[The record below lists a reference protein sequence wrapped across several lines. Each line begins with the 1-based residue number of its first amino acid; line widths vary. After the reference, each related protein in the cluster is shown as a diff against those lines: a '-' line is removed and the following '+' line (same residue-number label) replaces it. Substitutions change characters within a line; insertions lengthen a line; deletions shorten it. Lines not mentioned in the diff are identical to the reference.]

1 MVRPIGP
8 AIPGV
13 LFVVIA
19 AAQALATVP
28 GQVVV
33 DPAHPPWFERSDGT
47 PFFLC
52 GPGDP
57 EEFLYLGTRQTD
69 GTRSGGGQTEKIDRL
84 IALGGN
90 VIFMGI
96 VRSHGGDG
104 PADHNP
110 FVDSNPSLGLD
121 PEILDQWDGWF
132 SRMDAGGITIFLS
145 FYDDSACIWGC
156 SKSSDHEVPAAEE
169 TFLRQIVDRFEGY
182 KNLIWLVAEE
192 YQERFSQAR
201 ASNMAAVIRDA
212 DDHDHPIGSTQLTG
226 LVFHHADD
234 PNLDLFGIQCQR
246 MDGGSCDGSTPPSEV
261 NWSMNTAWNNA
272 AGRYNITLSEIR
284 YAGTGTG
291 ERARKV
297 MWATAMGGAYF
308 LANGWDLTG
317 TTDPPDSN
325 LRECRSLQEFL
336 ESVPLQHMA
345 PDNARGAGD
354 TDYALVVDEGE
365 HGAAYVLYT
374 DSYGSG
380 LGITNLAQGQWSVR
394 WLDTVTGATA
404 EESFDQPFPGTATL
418 LRPGALGAATEI
430 AVSLRRCDDAD
441 GDGSCEP
448 GDNCPGVPNSGQGD
462 ADGDG
467 AGDTCDPCPDDAEN
481 DIDGDGACRPMDNCP
496 RTANAGQSDIDGD
509 GRGDACDLP
518 VRITEVHYDQAS
530 GEQEFVELLA
540 FGSPVDLTGWRLGDQ
555 DEMEFVFAST
565 DPRFPCSEPFVLESG
580 DRVVVFQGS
589 GTADCDGPERRIY
602 LGTGTFLQKAGD
614 DLLLRSAVLEC
625 QDYVA
630 FESASTVN
638 PPPPDCPW
646 TGPNPSNLDIAGTS
660 LARFDADPLA
670 DSGSGNDW
678 EASGATTTLGPR
690 TPAERN
696 ELEVDGDGDGLI
708 DRADN
713 CPVDANEG
721 QSDRDSDGAGDRCD
735 LDDGTIVLWAA
746 TRDRVEWQAENG
758 IASWNRYRG
767 DLGLLREQG
776 IYTQDPAQNA
786 GARRDC
792 GLADPWTDDADAP
805 VASGTFFSL
814 VTGVTSGIEGTLGT
828 DSSGAERPN
837 DHPCP

>member
-1 MVRPIGP
+1 MRTRGVPLLLAAMLTALGP
-8 AIPGV
+8 E
-13 LFVVIA
+13 FVWTA
-19 AAQALATVP
+19 VP

-33 DPAHPPWFERSDGT
+33 DPGHPPWFERTDGT
-47 PFFLC
+47 PYFLC

-57 EEFLYLGTRQTD
+57 EEFLYLGTRQTN

-84 IALGGN
+84 IDLGGN
-90 VIFMGI
+90 VIFTGV

-132 SRMDAGGITIFLS
+132 SRMDEGGITVFLA

-169 TFLRQIVDRFEGY
+169 TFLRAIVDRFERY
-182 KNLIWLVAEE
+182 RNVIWVVAEE

-234 PNLDLFGIQCQR
+234 PNLDLFGIQCQKL
-246 MDGGSCDGSTPPSEV
+246 DGGSCDGSTTPFEI
-261 NWSMNTAWNNA
+261 NGSMNTAWDNA
-272 AGRYNITLSEIR
+272 AGRHNITLSEIR

-317 TTDPPDSN
+317 AADPPDSN
-325 LRECRSLQEFL
+325 LRECRWLEEFL

-380 LGITNLAQGQWSVR
+380 VGVTGLVEGHWSVR

-404 EESFDQPFPGTATL
+404 EDSFDQPSPGTAIL
-418 LRPGALGAATEI
+418 FRPQALGAATEI
-430 AVSLRRCDDAD
+430 AVSLRRCADAD
-441 GDGSCEP
+441 ADGSCEP
-448 GDNCPGVPNSGQGD
+448 GDNCPGVPNPGQND

-467 AGDTCDPCPDDAEN
+467 AGDACDPCPGDAEN
-481 DIDGDGACRPMDNCP
+481 DFDGDGVCAPTDNCP
-496 RTANAGQSDIDGD
+496 RTANGDQSDLDGD
-509 GRGDACDLP
+509 GRGDACDHP

-540 FGSPVDLTGWRLGDQ
+540 VGFPVDVTGWRLGDQ
-555 DEMEFVFAST
+555 DEMEFVFDSSDA
-565 DPRFPCSEPFVLESG
+565 RFPCAEPFVLAPG
-580 DRVVVFQGS
+580 DRVVVLQGS
-589 GTADCDGPERRIY
+589 GLSVCEGTERRIY

-614 DLLLRSAVLEC
+614 DLLLRSATLDC

-646 TGPNPSNLDIAGTS
+646 AGPNPSNLDVPGTS
-660 LARFDADPLA
+660 LARFDADPMA
-670 DSGSGNDW
+670 DTGTADDW
-678 EASGATTTLGPR
+678 EASGATTTLGPS
-690 TPAERN
+690 TPAAPN
-696 ELEVDGDGDGLI
+696 EQAVDIDGDGLI

-713 CPVDANEG
+713 CSSVANEG
-721 QSDRDSDGAGDRCD
+721 QSDGDSDGEGDRCD
-735 LDDGTIVLWAA
+735 LDDGSIVLWAPGSG
-746 TRDRVEWQAENG
+746 RVEWQEESG
-758 IASWNRYRG
+758 IEAWNRYRG
-767 DLGLLREQG
+767 DLRILREQG
-776 IYTQDPAQNA
+776 IYTQDPAQTA

-792 GLADPWTDDADAP
+792 GLADPWIEDADAP
-805 VASGTFFSL
+805 SPGEAFFSL
-814 VTGVTSGIEGTLGT
+814 VTGIVSGAEGTLGN